1 MKTEL
6 EKCLSGEWYDCHAP
20 VFIEFKTKTHKLL
33 LEYNAL
39 PYDAKEKK
47 YAILKDMFE
56 NIGKNVSVGSP
67 FVCDVRHRRRCSG
80 VSDWPLVTGS
90 RWR

>member
-1 MKTEL
+1 MYNFAFVVKRKLIMKTEL

-56 NIGKNVSVGSP
+56 NIENKSNLSKIVYIMI
-67 FVCDVRHRRRCSG
+67 
-80 VSDWPLVTGS
+80 
-90 RWR
+90 

>member
-39 PYDAKEKK
+39 PYDAKEKIRF
-47 YAILKDMFE
+47 YRYFE
-56 NIGKNVSVGSP
+56 
-67 FVCDVRHRRRCSG
+67 
-80 VSDWPLVTGS
+80 WP
-90 RWR
+90 RMPM

>member
-39 PYDAKEKK
+39 PYDAKEKGAAMARLRAGHARPLQTAVK
-47 YAILKDMFE
+47 IYAREGQGREAAL
-56 NIGKNVSVGSP
+56 
-67 FVCDVRHRRRCSG
+67 
-80 VSDWPLVTGS
+80 PLS
-90 RWR
+90 R